1 MAMPMGVL
9 LNILV
14 LCTVVAKLSCAE
26 LAILSSLESPE
37 FKQGRAIDA
46 LGEVVFVAG
55 SGVTAVNVSKHHDLE
70 VADTLHDTALQNCEA
85 IYAYASTWGHNRLA
99 VACADSLVI
108 LDAQVPANLQIVGAI
123 TAPDML
129 GGAMSVVVKDQ
140 LAFVAS
146 SRLDRVV
153 SISLLDETKPEVLS
167 YLQLSSATSV
177 ALLHEENKLLVGSGG
192 RASRV
197 TIISYAPSGV
207 FMKVGSVKDSRL
219 SGPISRVHDVPNSE
233 LSIAL
238 SSAQGGTFVMLN
250 TSAGIRPNIKY
261 ALHSEGRYN
270 SDVADGRATSWS
282 PNGHKELGAAAGLC
296 IARNGLAYV
305 AASNVGAVCGV
316 DMSSEGFRPNIVRV
330 LFNQHLEGV
339 VDICVSEGEA
349 MSRML
354 MLRNDRT
361 TMHTQSVKF
370 YALNPRL
377 GSIIVLIDSDETN
390 IVNNV
395 VLSNS
400 KWEF

>member
-1 MAMPMGVL
+1 M
-9 LNILV
+9 
-14 LCTVVAKLSCAE
+14 
-26 LAILSSLESPE
+26 
-37 FKQGRAIDA
+37 
-46 LGEVVFVAG
+46 
-55 SGVTAVNVSKHHDLE
+55 
-70 VADTLHDTALQNCEA
+70 
-85 IYAYASTWGHNRLA
+85 
-99 VACADSLVI
+99 I

-197 TIISYAPSGV
+197 TVISYAPSGV

-261 ALHSEGRYN
+261 ALHSEGRYS
-270 SDVADGRATSWS
+270 SDVADGRATSLS
-282 PNGHKELGAAAGLC
+282 
-296 IARNGLAYV
+296 
-305 AASNVGAVCGV
+305 
-316 DMSSEGFRPNIVRV
+316 
-330 LFNQHLEGV
+330 
-339 VDICVSEGEA
+339 
-349 MSRML
+349 
-354 MLRNDRT
+354 
-361 TMHTQSVKF
+361 
-370 YALNPRL
+370 
-377 GSIIVLIDSDETN
+377 LIH
-390 IVNNV
+390 I
-395 VLSNS
+395 
-400 KWEF
+400 